1 MGRAARKQ
9 RQDFSREDI
18 LAAARALIARE
29 GAEKLTLSR
38 VAAEAEIAPRA
49 IFAHFSGK
57 NDLMLAL
64 VADDLAAFA
73 QTMRDSRKAVAEE
86 APPAPPAAVVA
97 TAAADGSVEERLAKL
112 EARRVDAWLERRLR
126 VFEHTLEALQTRQ
139 SAVEEAQA
147 RAIATL
153 ERLGAELQQGA
164 TAAEQ
169 GQRDGLRDVRALY
182 VELANRVEALKA
194 VPGEAFAEPFPASE
208 PVEPQAVPVTEP
220 FEPSAPPS
228 EAHTGLNAARQA
240 ARTAAL
246 RPVETTKPDVLARA
260 KALFGR
266 KRSRQTTVLAVAC
279 LTLFAALAGAALV
292 LSEPH
297 TRPAAVLRAASD
309 FGLGDVRVD
318 SVRHRSPPAL
328 AAGES
333 GELDQLNRA
342 AGQGDASAQYRL
354 AILLQRQG
362 DSATARIE
370 ALRWY
375 ERAAQQGHRKAMH
388 NLAVAYAQGWG
399 VARDDAEAAR
409 WFSRAAALGYVDSQ
423 FNLAVLFERGLGVP
437 QSLFDA
443 YKWYGIAAANGDGEA
458 RERLEILDTQLPAE
472 QIAAARIEA
481 ARFAGSQTADDPAQ
495 GRKKT
500 GT

>member
-1 MGRAARKQ
+1 MGRAARKL

-49 IFAHFSGK
+49 MFAHFSSK
-57 NDLMLAL
+57 NDLTLAI

-73 QTMRDSRKAVAEE
+73 QTMRASKKVVAEE
-86 APPAPPAAVVA
+86 AFPAPLAAAVAAPPADA
-97 TAAADGSVEERLAKL
+97 SVEDRLAKL

-164 TAAEQ
+164 AAAEQ
-169 GQRDGLRDVRALY
+169 GQSDGLRDMRALY
-182 VELANRVEALKA
+182 VELANRIEAMKA
-194 VPGEAFAEPFPASE
+194 TPPGEAFTEPFPAAE
-208 PVEPQAVPVTEP
+208 PTEPPAVSAPEP
-220 FEPSAPPS
+220 FEPTPVP
-228 EAHTGLNAARQA
+228 EGYTGMNAARQA
-240 ARTAAL
+240 ARAAAQ
-246 RPVETTKPDVLARA
+246 RPAEAKKPDILARA

-266 KRSRQTTVLAVAC
+266 KHSRQTTVLAVVC

-297 TRPAAVLRAASD
+297 AKPAAVLRAASD

-318 SVRHRSPPAL
+318 SVRHRSPARL
-328 AAGES
+328 AANET

-342 AGQGDASAQYRL
+342 AGEGDASAQYRL
-354 AILLQRQG
+354 AVLFQRQG
-362 DSATARIE
+362 DSASARTE

-375 ERAAQQGHRKAMH
+375 ERAALQGHRKAMH

-399 VARDDAEAAR
+399 VARNDEAAAR

-443 YKWYGIAAANGDGEA
+443 YKWYAIAAANGDGEA
-458 RERLEILDTQLPAE
+458 RERLEILDTQLPAT
-472 QIAAARIEA
+472 QIAAARNEA